1 MDLPVMKKRDT
12 KAEIVAIG
20 TEMISLQGY
29 NATGIDAVL
38 KRAGIPKGSFYH
50 YFGSKEEFAL
60 AVIYEFAELNSVF
73 VDTYLKD
80 DRLKPLSRIRKYLDA
95 GLARLDQNQ
104 CAKGCLIGNL
114 SQELANRN
122 ERIRSRLDEI
132 FRSWEEKIASCLK
145 EAQLAGEI
153 AQDIDPCVLA
163 GIILSSLEG
172 AILRAKVKRSPQPM
186 RDFIETLFAIVLT
199 KS

>member
-1 MDLPVMKKRDT
+1 MKKRDT